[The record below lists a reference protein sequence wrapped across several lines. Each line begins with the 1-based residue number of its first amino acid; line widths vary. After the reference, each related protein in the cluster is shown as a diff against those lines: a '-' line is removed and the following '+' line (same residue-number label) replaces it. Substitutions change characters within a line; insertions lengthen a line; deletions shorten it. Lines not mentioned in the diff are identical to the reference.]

1 VAREAFRED
10 LFYRLNV
17 IPIRLPSLRERSPD
31 IRELVIHFLS
41 RFNQSNQRNVNLS
54 ASAFERLQTHH
65 WPGNI
70 RERANLI
77 ERVVL
82 LSDKRVLDAV
92 GIERFLP
99 SALSRD
105 RLRFLPG
112 ASTVSYALHE
122 SATVNT
128 IRSYLPTLSHT
139 LQDLKEA
146 LAQHAGN
153 RSRSAQ
159 SLGMTLRQFNYR
171 LERLSAKM

>member
-1 VAREAFRED
+1 M
-10 LFYRLNV
+10 

-70 RERANLI
+70 RELANLI